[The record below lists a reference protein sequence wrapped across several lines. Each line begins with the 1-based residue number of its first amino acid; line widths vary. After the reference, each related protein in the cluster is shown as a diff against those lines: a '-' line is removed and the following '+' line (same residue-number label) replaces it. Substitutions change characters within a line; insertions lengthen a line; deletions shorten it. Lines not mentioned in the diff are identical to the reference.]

1 LGNNDD
7 VGEFNENLDD
17 VEMDAAAGERAM
29 ESAGVNDFS
38 DLLRNRICEPDDHDR
53 KVVQIQTFHPNLI
66 THSRWKNQGVVEF
79 IPTLHPKLPSKTQ
92 NSMKIK
98 EENRLQNLLR
108 DGKRCA
114 ELPAITKATTSLR
127 DGQAKPQWIPF
138 LPRWLGGGW

>member
-1 LGNNDD
+1 LVQIKGWNFCEETGLHRQGVCRQALASIVGFGNNDD

-66 THSRWKNQGVVEF
+66 THSRWKKQGVVEF
-79 IPTLHPKLPSKTQ
+79 IPTLHPK
-92 NSMKIK
+92 
-98 EENRLQNLLR
+98 
-108 DGKRCA
+108 
-114 ELPAITKATTSLR
+114 
-127 DGQAKPQWIPF
+127 F
-138 LPRWLGGGW
+138 L